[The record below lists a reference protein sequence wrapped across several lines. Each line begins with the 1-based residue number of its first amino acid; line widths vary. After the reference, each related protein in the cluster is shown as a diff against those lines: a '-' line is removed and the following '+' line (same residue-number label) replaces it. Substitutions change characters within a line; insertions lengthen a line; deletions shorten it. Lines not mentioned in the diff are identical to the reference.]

1 MKLQHQNKMREI
13 KIEKITLNIGVGSSG
28 DKLNKAKRLLENITY
43 AKAVETK
50 TMKRIPAWG
59 LRPKLAIGC
68 KVTLRGRKAEELLTR
83 LFKSL
88 DNKLKQSNFDNFGNF
103 SFGIKEYID
112 IPGVEYNPE
121 FGIIGLEVAVTLER
135 PGFRIKRRLKERKI
149 PFRHKI
155 QKHEAIDFVK
165 SKFNT
170 TALEEER

>member
-1 MKLQHQNKMREI
+1 M
-13 KIEKITLNIGVGSSG
+13 GVGTPG
-28 DKLNKAKRLLENITY
+28 DKLNKAKKLLETIAS

-50 TMKRIPAWG
+50 TMKRIPTWG

-68 KVTLRGRKAEELLTR
+68 KVTLRGKKAEELLTR
-83 LFKSL
+83 LLKAQ
-88 DNKLKQSNFDNFGNF
+88 DNKLKQTNFDNFGNF

-121 FGIIGLEVAVTLER
+121 FGIIGLEAAVTLER

-155 QKHEAIDFVK
+155 QKHEAMDFVK
-165 SKFNT
+165 SKFN
-170 TALEEER
+170 AVISEEEI